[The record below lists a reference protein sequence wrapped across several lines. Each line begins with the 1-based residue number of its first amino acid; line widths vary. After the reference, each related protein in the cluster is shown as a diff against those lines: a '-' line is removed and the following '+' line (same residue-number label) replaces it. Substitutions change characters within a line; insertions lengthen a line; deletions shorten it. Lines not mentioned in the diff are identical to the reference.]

1 MWLKKITKLEQEN
14 QVLQEVNS
22 KLLTVLKQLRTSLK
36 IAQQDKQILK
46 DQYNTLQ
53 TKNKDL
59 KARLQNTLKVEE
71 STTVDHSGET
81 PRKKRILEY
90 KNAKDHPNIKYTAN
104 EGFLYFVVKF

>member
-22 KLLTVLKQLRTSLK
+22 KLLTALKQLRTSLK
-36 IAQQDKQILK
+36 NAQQHKQILK

-90 KNAKDHPNIKYTAN
+90 KNAKDHSNIKYTAN
-104 EGFLYFVVKF
+104 EGFLFFVVKF